1 MGMHAIHRA
10 EHAITEAIIGYLRRA
25 VKGQWPAGT
34 KSLKPREI
42 APKQAHHKAVN
53 AACQRWNGARV
64 RARHCTSCPCLSV
77 AGRPHCT
84 VMACAAKGDGCY
96 LEEKK
101 IDTNCGRP
109 PVGGKCGEPTKPSQG
124 RPGGI
129 TGVDAGKIGDGA
141 GCLRAC
147 LPCLMHIAQP

>member
-1 MGMHAIHRA
+1 MGMHAIHRT

-77 AGRPHCT
+77 ADLLQKQTTLYSHGMC
-84 VMACAAKGDGCY
+84 CGGGDGCY

-101 IDTNCGRP
+101 IDTNCGRY
-109 PVGGKCGEPTKPSQG
+109 PVGGKCGEPTNYKP
-124 RPGGI
+124 
-129 TGVDAGKIGDGA
+129 T
-141 GCLRAC
+141 
-147 LPCLMHIAQP
+147 